1 MDYIKRHQSWPG
13 TICKVCGK
21 EDRGPYYEIY
31 KKGRWTFI
39 CKGCVDEISLVNQNQ
54 KLVLQLI
61 RSSYGCKRLACK
73 G

>member
-1 MDYIKRHQSWPG
+1 MDYIRLHQSWLG

-39 CKGCVDEISLVNQNQ
+39 CKECTDEISQVKDLV
-54 KLVLQLI
+54 
-61 RSSYGCKRLACK
+61 
-73 G
+73 

>member
-1 MDYIKRHQSWPG
+1 MNSIKLHDYIKLHQSWPG

-21 EDRGPYYEIY
+21 EDRDPYYEIY

-54 KLVLQLI
+54 KLVL
-61 RSSYGCKRLACK
+61 
-73 G
+73 